1 MALIVWDMFYM
12 PMFESEKE
20 TSDVLAGKRPANA
33 GVGPKIH
40 IDPRKD

>member
-1 MALIVWDMFYM
+1 LKDTA
-12 PMFESEKE
+12 
-20 TSDVLAGKRPANA
+20 DVLAGKRPANA